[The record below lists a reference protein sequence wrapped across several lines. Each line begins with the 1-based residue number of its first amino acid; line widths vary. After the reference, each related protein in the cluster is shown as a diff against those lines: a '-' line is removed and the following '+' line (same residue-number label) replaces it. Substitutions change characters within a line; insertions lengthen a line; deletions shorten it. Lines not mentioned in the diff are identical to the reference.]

1 MKVKTLRA
9 GTEKKKLKNYQPM
22 GWYLIINW
30 SFTTRGSQLPWVSS
44 VFQELGTFSELQELV
59 VSLVQTH
66 DTINK
71 KSS

>member
-1 MKVKTLRA
+1 
-9 GTEKKKLKNYQPM
+9 M

-44 VFQELGTFSELQELV
+44 VFQELGTFPELQELV